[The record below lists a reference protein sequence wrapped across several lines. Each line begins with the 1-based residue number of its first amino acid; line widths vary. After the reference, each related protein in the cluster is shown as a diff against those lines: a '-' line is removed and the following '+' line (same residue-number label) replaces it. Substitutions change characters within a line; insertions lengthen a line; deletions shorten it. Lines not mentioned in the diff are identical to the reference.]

1 MESSYSLIRNNLQL
15 LSPPKHRSSSAGL
28 SPGVCSRLR
37 YGNQET
43 KSLILKRQAPP
54 LPVYDKRTIKA
65 DPSDSYV
72 DYAELH
78 EKLYDTNKLI
88 NEIELEACKIQQ
100 DIQRAIKTNGSVNEL
115 LDKWQKMIG
124 LKNSMAKTHTI
135 LLERLRR
142 QELEERHANLEYELR
157 LLVAKQDMLKTE
169 EEKEREQQLLR
180 DLLKTVDERAELVTR
195 SEQTP
200 NGNSVSVNSTKDRKF
215 HKFMCLSAIKLKKKS
230 GDGQHTGKKRFHL
243 LPYKHKVKTQ
253 LPTRLVPIDPSAH

>member
-100 DIQRAIKTNGSVNEL
+100 DIQRA
-115 LDKWQKMIG
+115 
-124 LKNSMAKTHTI
+124 
-135 LLERLRR
+135 
-142 QELEERHANLEYELR
+142 
-157 LLVAKQDMLKTE
+157 
-169 EEKEREQQLLR
+169 
-180 DLLKTVDERAELVTR
+180 
-195 SEQTP
+195 
-200 NGNSVSVNSTKDRKF
+200 
-215 HKFMCLSAIKLKKKS
+215 
-230 GDGQHTGKKRFHL
+230 GD
-243 LPYKHKVKTQ
+243 V
-253 LPTRLVPIDPSAH
+253 